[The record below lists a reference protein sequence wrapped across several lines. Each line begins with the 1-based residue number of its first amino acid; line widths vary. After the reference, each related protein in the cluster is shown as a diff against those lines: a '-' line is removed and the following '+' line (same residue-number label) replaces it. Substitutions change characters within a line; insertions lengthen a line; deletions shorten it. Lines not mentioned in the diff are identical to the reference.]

1 MRRKRKNDGFS
12 LTEVL
17 MSVGIL
23 TVGLIFVAGVFPVG
37 IHFATI
43 ATERTIAAVVA
54 DEAFA
59 KIRLYGLDFEP
70 ARWPGDPLLPLDIN
84 RTLECFDFKDV
95 SAVPLN
101 FNEFA
106 YPSTAADISEKKFY
120 WSALCRRMDPS
131 TYRVQITVFVYRKV
145 GTSQRYRNPVDPIN
159 LNMVIDHPMPV
170 RVAVLPVPPVP
181 PDTETNEL
189 QILDRVL
196 SDTDNIDA
204 TFINDGCTI
213 VDDRTGRRFRVLER
227 YTSPGDTILLDGNW
241 PFTAFVGPRLVWVV
255 PPPLGGGRNPCIA
268 IYQKEI
274 QFWFQK

>member
-1 MRRKRKNDGFS
+1 MRSKRKNDGFS

-17 MSVGIL
+17 LSVGIL

-59 KIRLYGLDFEP
+59 KIRLYGLAFDP
-70 ARWPGDPLLPLDIN
+70 ARWPADP
-84 RTLECFDFKDV
+84 TTECVDFNDV
-95 SAVPLN
+95 SYVPLN

-120 WSALCRRMDPS
+120 WSALCRRDAPS
-131 TYRVQITVFVYRKV
+131 TSLVQVTVFVYRKV
-145 GTSQRYRNPVDPIN
+145 GTGQRYPNPVDPIN

-170 RVAVLPVPPVP
+170 RVAVQWTGPNP
-181 PDTETNEL
+181 NEL
-189 QILDRVL
+189 VILDSVP

-204 TFINDGCTI
+204 TFINDGYTI
-213 VDDRTGRRFRVLER
+213 VDNRTGRRFRVLER

-241 PFTAFVGPRLVWVV
+241 PAAFVGPRLVWVV
-255 PPPLGGGRNPCIA
+255 PPPKSGGRNPCIA

-274 QFWFQK
+274 QF

>member
-17 MSVGIL
+17 LSVGIL

-59 KIRLYGLDFEP
+59 KIRLYGVDLDSSAWP
-70 ARWPGDPLLPLDIN
+70 ANP
-84 RTLECFDFKDV
+84 TAECVDFNDV
-95 SAVPLN
+95 SYVPLN

-241 PFTAFVGPRLVWVV
+241 PAAFVGPRLVWVV
-255 PPPLGGGRNPCIA
+255 PPPAGGGRNPCIA

-274 QFWFQK
+274 QF

>member
-1 MRRKRKNDGFS
+1 
-12 LTEVL
+12 

-43 ATERTIAAVVA
+43 ATERTVAAVVA

-59 KIRLYGLDFEP
+59 KIRLYGLNFDP
-70 ARWPGDPLLPLDIN
+70 ARWPADP
-84 RTLECFDFKDV
+84 TTECVDFNDV
-95 SAVPLN
+95 SYVPIN

-120 WSALCRRMDPS
+120 WSALCRRDAPS
-131 TYRVQITVFVYRKV
+131 TSLVQVTVFVYRKV
-145 GTSQRYRNPVDPIN
+145 GAGQRYRNPVDPIN
-159 LNMVIDHPMPV
+159 INMVIDHPMPV

-181 PDTETNEL
+181 PSTETNEL
-189 QILDRVL
+189 VILDSVP

-213 VDDRTGRRFRVLER
+213 VDDQTGRRFRVLER
-227 YTSPGDTILLDGNW
+227 YTSPDDDTILLDGNW
-241 PFTAFVGPRLVWVV
+241 PFIGVIPPERLVWVV
-255 PPPLGGGRNPCIA
+255 PPPAGGGRNPCIA

-274 QFWFQK
+274 QF

>member
-1 MRRKRKNDGFS
+1 
-12 LTEVL
+12 

-59 KIRLYGLDFEP
+59 KIRLYELDFTSSGWP
-70 ARWPGDPLLPLDIN
+70 ANP
-84 RTLECFDFKDV
+84 TTECVDFNDV

-120 WSALCRRMDPS
+120 WSALCRRMSTS
-131 TYRVQITVFVYRKV
+131 TYLTQVTVFVYRKV
-145 GTSQRYRNPVDPIN
+145 GAVKSYWDRDLITNQPLKTAVVPKPIKVSVQWTGSE
-159 LNMVIDHPMPV
+159 LVILDL
-170 RVAVLPVPPVP
+170 VLPP
-181 PDTETNEL
+181 
-189 QILDRVL
+189 
-196 SDTDNIDA
+196 SDDIDEA

-213 VDDRTGRRFRVLER
+213 VDDRTGQRFRGLER
-227 YTSPGDTILLDGNW
+227 YISATDEDIILLDGNW
-241 PFTAFVGPRLVWVV
+241 PFNGDRLVWVV
-255 PPPLGGGRNPCIA
+255 PPPAGGGRNPCIA

-274 QFWFQK
+274 QF